1 MRITASHIVDWANTH
16 AKKAQTELP
25 RLIRRLCFD
34 ISSTH
39 QLAFPSGDSTYMPGW
54 DGVLSSERNTTWIPL
69 GVSYWEFGC
78 HKNIEK
84 KVNGDYQK
92 RVEQTSTEQRSEATF
107 IFITPRR
114 WQKKNEWIENQKQK
128 NEWADVRAYDADDL
142 EQWLEQTPVV
152 ALQFAEE
159 LGLSGDGIESL
170 ARYWQIWAHQ
180 CNPIITP
187 EAFFKDRENIRNLLL
202 EKCQR
207 QTETNIVV
215 SADSTEEA
223 VAFTVATLMT
233 NSLLENQALVITK
246 SEGWRFIQK
255 NPSIKIAITAQT
267 EVASTPVLRDGLI
280 TVIPYATGDLT
291 NNKVNQLRLER
302 PNIYEFEKA
311 LITIGMEN
319 SDARRYAL
327 STGRSWTVLRR
338 QRSPNPAIQNPAWL
352 KLSQTSSLV
361 VVCLLGTW
369 NADRVAD
376 HEIVERLA
384 NKSYDEIERDLNYL
398 AQLDD
403 APVLQIGR
411 VWKAKS
417 PLELLNLFGSQITQN
432 QLDRFF
438 VIAKEILTASDP
450 QLELPEEQRY
460 AAQIYGKV
468 HPYSELLVESICD
481 SLIKLAVRGYE
492 QNNLRNLRITNRV
505 DKLIHDLFDG
515 VDDIRWLSLASY
527 LPSLAE
533 AAPDAFLLSIEKS
546 LNLPNAPVTR
556 LITESS
562 NTSGITG
569 RCWHAGLLWALETL
583 AWTPK
588 RLAKVALILA
598 RLSKIPMQGNWG
610 NKPSA
615 SLFGLF
621 RSWLPQTAANLQ
633 ERIQVLDL
641 LITKEPDIAFTIV
654 KKLTNIGYQTASPA
668 AHPKW
673 REDDAGVPQQVPNQE
688 ILETVSLAKE
698 KLIQLSK
705 NNVYRLA
712 DCILHLSLSDSLASN
727 ILQETL
733 LLIKLNL
740 NNKEREVL
748 RAALRNKIHKQL
760 NLRDTKDNVDN
771 LLNEYQAIYHQLEP
785 DDLLSRYSWLFDI
798 HVELPIS
805 YIDKDYQYKQDKL
818 KETRMSALAHIY
830 STLGICGIE
839 NLVISCG
846 NPWAIGFTLSCIE
859 LDDNQLIN
867 WIVKN
872 PNNLHSNSKIAN
884 CLSGFLHTT
893 PEPVNIITK
902 LIDHGKTRGWAET
915 EIVALLT
922 LAKPNEETLLLAVA
936 CGKETEIA
944 YWNKITPNEF
954 YCAETYSLSLIS
966 EKLLEVCRPR
976 TALKLCT
983 YEFKTIY
990 PTLLYKVIHQSL
1002 LQEEAGVDFIDSW
1015 YLEEMLEYLE
1025 NSNEINRHELIQLE
1039 FGLFPL
1045 LAYEQEFRASFL
1057 YEGIMSE
1064 PQLFTELICILYKPE
1079 HEEREE
1085 PINDG
1090 LRAAADRAWRILHH
1104 CTRLPGTQADGSIDH
1119 NAFTHFI
1126 NSTRELCK
1134 QADRLTMCDQTL
1146 GNILAH
1152 SPEDKDGTWPFAPA
1166 RDILEYTEMKQM
1178 RRGFSVGVW
1187 NKRGMTTR
1195 SPWDGGNQERILAAH
1210 YRTKAAA
1217 AQCTHPNVA
1226 LMLEA
1231 IAKDYEYDG
1240 KCEDIEAQLRKE
1252 NC

>member
-16 AKKAQTELP
+16 AKEAQTELP

-34 ISSTH
+34 ISSTR
-39 QLAFPSGDSTYMPGW
+39 QLAFPAGDSTYMPGW
-54 DGVLSSERNTTWIPL
+54 DGVLSSERNTTWIPSGL
-69 GVSYWEFGC
+69 SYWEFGC
-78 HKNIEK
+78 DKNIEK
-84 KVNGDYQK
+84 KANGDYQK

-114 WQKKNEWIENQKQK
+114 WQKKNDWIDNQKQK

-170 ARYWQIWAHQ
+170 AQYWKIWAHQ

-233 NSLLENQALVITK
+233 NSLLENQAVVITK

-311 LITIGMEN
+311 LISIGMEN
-319 SDARRYAL
+319 SDARRYAP

-338 QRSPNPAIQNPAWL
+338 QRSLNPAIQNPTWL
-352 KLSQTSSLV
+352 KLPQTSSLV

-376 HEIVERLA
+376 REIVERLA

-398 AQLDD
+398 TQLDD
-403 APVLQIGR
+403 APILQIGR

-417 PLELLNLFGSQITQN
+417 PLELLNLFGSQITQS

-438 VIAKEILTASDP
+438 MIAKEILTASDP

-492 QNNLRNLRITNRV
+492 QNNLRNLRITDRV
-505 DKLIHDLFDG
+505 DKLIRDVFDG
-515 VDDIRWLSLASY
+515 VDGTRWLSLASY

-569 RCWHAGLLWALETL
+569 HCWHAGLLWALETL

-598 RLSKIPMQGNWG
+598 RLSKIPIQGNWG
-610 NKPSA
+610 NKPSE

-633 ERIQVLDL
+633 ERIRVLDL
-641 LITKEPDIAFTIV
+641 LITKEPDIAFNILKGLV
-654 KKLTNIGYQTASPA
+654 YTNLQTAFPA
-668 AHPKW
+668 NRPKW
-673 REDDAGVPQQVPNQE
+673 IEDDAGAGHGVSDIEHHDMYLHARKKVVQFIQE
-688 ILETVSLAKE
+688 SAYKITDLLNIITDADLNETLTILSSIEPIIQHNFCDQAKE
-698 KLIQLSK
+698 HLQKALRKKLHWQLNYADESTEIFFNQIALLKKAYNDLSPNDLILK
-705 NNVYRLA
+705 NRWLFDSSHIDLPIKEPEYEVLNNQINNTRLVA
-712 DCILHLSLSDSLASN
+712 IREIYQSHGTSGIERLISISSEAWLIGLLTAELKLESVNWISWIIDKGSELVHNRKISDFVKGFLHEKSITIDL
-727 ILQETL
+727 IKETL
-733 LLIKLNL
+733 LLSKS
-740 NNKEREVL
+740 KWG
-748 RAALRNKIHKQL
+748 
-760 NLRDTKDNVDN
+760 
-771 LLNEYQAIYHQLEP
+771 NE
-785 DDLLSRYSWLFDI
+785 
-798 HVELPIS
+798 EL
-805 YIDKDYQYKQDKL
+805 
-818 KETRMSALAHIY
+818 
-830 STLGICGIE
+830 
-839 NLVISCG
+839 
-846 NPWAIGFTLSCIE
+846 
-859 LDDNQLIN
+859 
-867 WIVKN
+867 IV
-872 PNNLHSNSKIAN
+872 
-884 CLSGFLHTT
+884 FLC
-893 PEPVNIITK
+893 
-902 LIDHGKTRGWAET
+902 
-915 EIVALLT
+915 
-922 LAKPNEETLLLAVA
+922 LAKPEMQTWLLVENYGEKINTAYWHRIQPNTWYCRDNQSMHYALENLLKVYRPSTALQLCQYKLNIVDNSLLLSIMQQFLVTH
-936 CGKETEIA
+936 EENTT
-944 YWNKITPNEF
+944 KIQSWDLEKV
-954 YCAETYSLSLIS
+954 L
-966 EKLLEVCRPR
+966 EKL
-976 TALKLCT
+976 
-983 YEFKTIY
+983 
-990 PTLLYKVIHQSL
+990 
-1002 LQEEAGVDFIDSW
+1002 
-1015 YLEEMLEYLE
+1015 E
-1025 NSNEINRHELIQLE
+1025 NAEGIKRSDLIQLE
-1039 FGLFPL
+1039 FGLFPAL
-1045 LAYEQEFRASFL
+1045 CYGNNIKNLAL
-1057 YEGIMSE
+1057 YQDIMSE

-1090 LRAAADRAWRILHH
+1090 LRAAADRAWKILHH
-1104 CTRLPGTQADGSIDH
+1104 CTRLPGTQADGTIDH

-1134 QADRLTMCDQTL
+1134 QADRLTMCEHTL
-1146 GNILAH
+1146 GEILAH
-1152 SPEDKDGTWPFAPA
+1152 APEDQDGTWPFTPA
-1166 RDILEYTEMKQM
+1166 REILERPETTAMHE
-1178 RRGFSVGVW
+1178 GFWSGII
-1187 NKRGMTTR
+1187 NKRGTTWR
-1195 SPWDGGNQERILAAH
+1195 SPYAGGDQERVLAAH
-1210 YRTKAAA
+1210 YRAKAEAV
-1217 AQCTHPNVA
+1217 QCTHPNVA
-1226 LMLEA
+1226 MLLED
-1231 IAKDYEYDG
+1231 IAKYYERDG
-1240 KCEDIEAQLRKE
+1240 EREDIEAQFRKE
-1252 NC
+1252 HF